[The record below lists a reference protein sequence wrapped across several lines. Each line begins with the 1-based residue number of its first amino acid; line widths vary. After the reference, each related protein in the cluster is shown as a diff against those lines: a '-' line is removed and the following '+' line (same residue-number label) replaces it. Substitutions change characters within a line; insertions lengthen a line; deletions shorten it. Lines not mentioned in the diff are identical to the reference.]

1 MPPLTQTKDEQIRAE
16 VVTAA
21 RGLFQRFGLFKT
33 TMEDIAKATG
43 KGKSTLYYYYASKDE
58 IFDAVIKEDMEEVM
72 SQVKAA
78 VSKAGTAEE
87 KLKTFSLT
95 KLKILAQKAT
105 LNSVVFGEISEN
117 PQLIKKLK
125 KDYEAQ
131 ELELLKNILAFGV
144 AEGEFKKVSDE
155 DLDSMSYIM
164 LSASRGIEL
173 ATLEDCRIKKM
184 GDRLDF
190 ILHLLCHGIKN

>member
-1 MPPLTQTKDEQIRAE
+1 
-16 VVTAA
+16 
-21 RGLFQRFGLFKT
+21 
-33 TMEDIAKATG
+33 
-43 KGKSTLYYYYASKDE
+43 
-58 IFDAVIKEDMEEVM
+58 
-72 SQVKAA
+72 
-78 VSKAGTAEE
+78 
-87 KLKTFSLT
+87 
-95 KLKILAQKAT
+95 
-105 LNSVVFGEISEN
+105 VVFGEISEN

-131 ELELLKNILAFGV
+131 ELDLLKNILAFGV

-190 ILHLLCHGIKN
+190 ILNLLCHGIKN

>member
-1 MPPLTQTKDEQIRAE
+1 MPPVTQTKDEQIRAE
-16 VVTAA
+16 VVVAA

-58 IFDAVIKEDMEEVM
+58 IFDAVIKEDMEDVM
-72 SQVKAA
+72 GQVQVA
-78 VSKAGTAEE
+78 VNKAGTAEE
-87 KLKTFSLT
+87 KLKTFTLT

-131 ELELLKNILAFGV
+131 ELDLLKNILAFGV
-144 AEGEFKKVSDE
+144 AEGEFKKVSDD

-173 ATLEDCRIKKM
+173 ATLEECRIKKM

>member
-1 MPPLTQTKDEQIRAE
+1 MPPVTQTKDEQIRAE

-58 IFDAVIKEDMEEVM
+58 IFDAVIKEDMEDVM
-72 SQVKAA
+72 GQVQVA
-78 VSKAGTAEE
+78 VNKAGTAEE
-87 KLKTFSLT
+87 KLKTFTLT

-131 ELELLKNILAFGV
+131 ELDLLKNILAFGV
-144 AEGEFKKVSDE
+144 AEGEFKKVSDD

-173 ATLEDCRIKKM
+173 ATLEECRIKKM